1 MQKNTV
7 MTIDEYC
14 VEERKKVIAN
24 IQRLC
29 RERKVTGQII
39 AECLAISPS
48 TVSRYIGKNARESPP
63 LDFIIGVAKVIGVAP
78 EVLFSGQRD
87 LSTIQTVTRRFK
99 NRLSPEAAKEVGY
112 FLRCIADSF

>member
-1 MQKNTV
+1 MQKKEV

-14 VEERKKVIAN
+14 EAERKKVIAN

-29 RERKVTGQII
+29 RERKVTGQMI

-48 TVSRYIGKNARESPP
+48 TVSRYIGKNAKESPP
-63 LDFIIGVAKVIGVAP
+63 LDFIIGAAKVFGVAP
-78 EVLFSGQRD
+78 EVLFRGQQD
-87 LSTIQTVTRRFK
+87 MATIKTVTRRFK

-112 FLRCIADSF
+112 FLRCIAESF